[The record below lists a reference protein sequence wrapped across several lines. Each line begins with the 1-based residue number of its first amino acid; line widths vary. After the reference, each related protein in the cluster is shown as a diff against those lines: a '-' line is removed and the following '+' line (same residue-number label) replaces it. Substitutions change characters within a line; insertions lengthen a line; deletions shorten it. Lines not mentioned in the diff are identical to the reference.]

1 MEQEVGVLSM
11 KMSQLTRE
19 SHVYLTPEHGT
30 PPGASHGHRVLSRH
44 NDEISAPEMENLS

>member
-1 MEQEVGVLSM
+1 MRSRKWVFPEANGVLSM

-30 PPGASHGHRVLSRH
+30 PPGASHGHGVLSRH
-44 NDEISAPEMENLS
+44 RQ